1 MKRLLDLLK
10 NPRGAWLIVAW
21 LLGIGAAAAS
31 IAVVVL
37 GAEGGWVYAVY
48 LAAAVLLAYAIYA
61 LVRFVPRAT
70 AAVSSFVKKYP
81 LLGKWLGTYE
91 ARTLLF
97 AACSFVINV
106 GYVVLNIVMAALMSS
121 IWYAALAA
129 YYFALG
135 ALRYAVLFGTRKAK
149 KNAQTERGLAAEKL
163 RIYRNC
169 GIALLII
176 EGVFMFAVAQFV
188 LSGGGSIAELAAQ
201 NMRTY
206 TMITMISSAAFTF
219 YKMTLSIVNLVK
231 VHKMTLSIVNL
242 VKVHKMTDPEL
253 WALRNINLAA
263 ALVSLLA
270 LQTTMTLFLSQPLTR
285 EMSVFNGIVGLVVVL
300 IVAGLGIV
308 MIIRANKKKKLLAA
322 QEPPRAGSERKE

>member
-21 LLGIGAAAAS
+21 LLGIGTAAAS

-81 LLGKWLGTYE
+81 LLGKWMGTYE

-231 VHKMTLSIVNL
+231 VHKMT
-242 VKVHKMTDPEL
+242 DPEL

-308 MIIRANKKKKLLAA
+308 MIVRANKKKKLLAA

>member
-37 GAEGGWVYAVY
+37 EAEGGWVYAVY

-81 LLGKWLGTYE
+81 LLGKWMGTYE

-231 VHKMTLSIVNL
+231 VHKMT
-242 VKVHKMTDPEL
+242 DPEL
-253 WALRNINLAA
+253 WALRNISLAA

>member
-48 LAAAVLLAYAIYA
+48 LVAAVLLAYAIYA

-81 LLGKWLGTYE
+81 LLGKWMGTYE

-231 VHKMTLSIVNL
+231 VHKMT
-242 VKVHKMTDPEL
+242 DPEL

-270 LQTTMTLFLSQPLTR
+270 LQTTMTLFLSQPLTK

>member
-21 LLGIGAAAAS
+21 LLGIGTAAAS

-81 LLGKWLGTYE
+81 LLGKWMGTYE

-121 IWYAALAA
+121 IWYVALAA

-169 GIALLII
+169 RIALLII

-219 YKMTLSIVNLVK
+219 Y
-231 VHKMTLSIVNL
+231 KMTLSIVNL

>member
-48 LAAAVLLAYAIYA
+48 LAAVLLAYAIYA

-81 LLGKWLGTYE
+81 LLGKWMGTYE

-231 VHKMTLSIVNL
+231 VHKMT
-242 VKVHKMTDPEL
+242 DPEL

>member
-21 LLGIGAAAAS
+21 LLGIGTAAAS
-31 IAVVVL
+31 IAVGVL
-37 GAEGGWVYAVY
+37 EAEGGWVYAVY

-81 LLGKWLGTYE
+81 LLGKWMGTYE

-135 ALRYAVLFGTRKAK
+135 ALRYAVLFGARKAK

-231 VHKMTLSIVNL
+231 VHKMT
-242 VKVHKMTDPEL
+242 DPEL

-308 MIIRANKKKKLLAA
+308 MIVRANKKKKLLAA

>member
-21 LLGIGAAAAS
+21 LLGIGTAAAS

-81 LLGKWLGTYE
+81 LLGKWMGTYE

-201 NMRTY
+201 NLRTY

-219 YKMTLSIVNLVK
+219 Y
-231 VHKMTLSIVNL
+231 KMTLSIVNL

>member
-37 GAEGGWVYAVY
+37 GAEGSWVYAVY

-81 LLGKWLGTYE
+81 LLGKWMGTYE

-135 ALRYAVLFGTRKAK
+135 ALRYAVLFGARKAK

-231 VHKMTLSIVNL
+231 VHKMT
-242 VKVHKMTDPEL
+242 DPEL
-253 WALRNINLAA
+253 WALRNISLAA

>member
-81 LLGKWLGTYE
+81 LLGKWMGTYE

-231 VHKMTLSIVNL
+231 VHKMT
-242 VKVHKMTDPEL
+242 DPEL

-270 LQTTMTLFLSQPLTR
+270 LQTTMTLFLSLPLTK

>member
-21 LLGIGAAAAS
+21 LLGIGTAAAS

-81 LLGKWLGTYE
+81 LLGKWMGTYE

-169 GIALLII
+169 RIALLII

-219 YKMTLSIVNLVK
+219 Y
-231 VHKMTLSIVNL
+231 KMTLSIVNL

>member
-81 LLGKWLGTYE
+81 LLGKWMGTYE

-231 VHKMTLSIVNL
+231 VHKMT
-242 VKVHKMTDPEL
+242 DPEL

-270 LQTTMTLFLSQPLTR
+270 LQTTMTLFLSQPLTK

>member
-81 LLGKWLGTYE
+81 LLGKWMGTYE
-91 ARTLLF
+91 ARMLLF

-231 VHKMTLSIVNL
+231 VHKMT
-242 VKVHKMTDPEL
+242 DPEL

>member
-21 LLGIGAAAAS
+21 LLGIGTAAAS

-37 GAEGGWVYAVY
+37 EAEGGWVYAVY

-81 LLGKWLGTYE
+81 LLGKWMGTYE

-231 VHKMTLSIVNL
+231 VHKMT
-242 VKVHKMTDPEL
+242 DPEL

>member
-21 LLGIGAAAAS
+21 LLGIGTAAAS

-37 GAEGGWVYAVY
+37 EAEGGWVYAVY

-81 LLGKWLGTYE
+81 LLGKWMGTYE

-169 GIALLII
+169 RIALLII

-219 YKMTLSIVNLVK
+219 Y
-231 VHKMTLSIVNL
+231 KMTLSIVNL

>member
-31 IAVVVL
+31 IAVDVL
-37 GAEGGWVYAVY
+37 EAEGGWVYAVY

-81 LLGKWLGTYE
+81 LLGKWMGTYE

-231 VHKMTLSIVNL
+231 VHKMT
-242 VKVHKMTDPEL
+242 DPEL

>member
-37 GAEGGWVYAVY
+37 EAEGGWVYAVY

-81 LLGKWLGTYE
+81 LLGKWMGTYE

-97 AACSFVINV
+97 AAYSFVINV

-176 EGVFMFAVAQFV
+176 ESVFMFAVAQFV

-231 VHKMTLSIVNL
+231 VHKMT
-242 VKVHKMTDPEL
+242 DPEL
-253 WALRNINLAA
+253 WALRNISLAA

>member
-37 GAEGGWVYAVY
+37 EAEGGWVYAVY
-48 LAAAVLLAYAIYA
+48 LAAVLLAYAIYA

-81 LLGKWLGTYE
+81 LLGKWMGTYE

-231 VHKMTLSIVNL
+231 VHKMT
-242 VKVHKMTDPEL
+242 DPEL

>member
-21 LLGIGAAAAS
+21 LLGIGTAAAS

-37 GAEGGWVYAVY
+37 EAEGGWVYAVY

-81 LLGKWLGTYE
+81 LLGKWMGTYE

-135 ALRYAVLFGTRKAK
+135 ALRYAVLFGARKAK

-219 YKMTLSIVNLVK
+219 Y
-231 VHKMTLSIVNL
+231 KMTLSIVNL

>member
-21 LLGIGAAAAS
+21 LLGIGTAAAS

-81 LLGKWLGTYE
+81 LLGKWMGTYE

-206 TMITMISSAAFTF
+206 MMITMISSAAFTF
-219 YKMTLSIVNLVK
+219 Y
-231 VHKMTLSIVNL
+231 KMTLSIVNL

>member
-37 GAEGGWVYAVY
+37 EADGGWVYAVY

-81 LLGKWLGTYE
+81 LLGKWMGTYE

-231 VHKMTLSIVNL
+231 VHKMT
-242 VKVHKMTDPEL
+242 DPEL

>member
-81 LLGKWLGTYE
+81 LLGKWMGTYE

-231 VHKMTLSIVNL
+231 VHKMT
-242 VKVHKMTDPEL
+242 DPEL

>member
-21 LLGIGAAAAS
+21 LLGIGAATAS

-81 LLGKWLGTYE
+81 LLGKWMGTYE

-231 VHKMTLSIVNL
+231 VHKMT
-242 VKVHKMTDPEL
+242 DPEL

>member
-81 LLGKWLGTYE
+81 LLGKWMGTYE

-231 VHKMTLSIVNL
+231 VHKMT
-242 VKVHKMTDPEL
+242 DPEL
-253 WALRNINLAA
+253 
-263 ALVSLLA
+263 
-270 LQTTMTLFLSQPLTR
+270 
-285 EMSVFNGIVGLVVVL
+285 
-300 IVAGLGIV
+300 
-308 MIIRANKKKKLLAA
+308 
-322 QEPPRAGSERKE
+322 

>member
-81 LLGKWLGTYE
+81 LLGKWMGTYE

-231 VHKMTLSIVNL
+231 VHKMT
-242 VKVHKMTDPEL
+242 DPEL
-253 WALRNINLAA
+253 WTLRNINLAA

>member
-81 LLGKWLGTYE
+81 LLGKWMGTYE

-231 VHKMTLSIVNL
+231 VHKMT
-242 VKVHKMTDPEL
+242 DPEL
-253 WALRNINLAA
+253 WALRNIDLAA

>member
-1 MKRLLDLLK
+1 M
-10 NPRGAWLIVAW
+10 
-21 LLGIGAAAAS
+21 
-31 IAVVVL
+31 
-37 GAEGGWVYAVY
+37 YAVY

-81 LLGKWLGTYE
+81 LLGKWMGTYE

-231 VHKMTLSIVNL
+231 VHKMT
-242 VKVHKMTDPEL
+242 DPEL

>member
-37 GAEGGWVYAVY
+37 EAEGGWVYAVY

-81 LLGKWLGTYE
+81 LLGKWMGTYE

-231 VHKMTLSIVNL
+231 VHKMT
-242 VKVHKMTDPEL
+242 DPEL

-308 MIIRANKKKKLLAA
+308 MIIHANKKKKLLAA

>member
-21 LLGIGAAAAS
+21 LLGIGTAAAS

-81 LLGKWLGTYE
+81 LLGKWMGTYE

-231 VHKMTLSIVNL
+231 VHKMT
-242 VKVHKMTDPEL
+242 DPEL

-285 EMSVFNGIVGLVVVL
+285 EMSVFNGFVGLVVVL

>member
-81 LLGKWLGTYE
+81 LLGKWMGTYE

-231 VHKMTLSIVNL
+231 VHKMT
-242 VKVHKMTDPEL
+242 DPEL
-253 WALRNINLAA
+253 WALRNISLAA